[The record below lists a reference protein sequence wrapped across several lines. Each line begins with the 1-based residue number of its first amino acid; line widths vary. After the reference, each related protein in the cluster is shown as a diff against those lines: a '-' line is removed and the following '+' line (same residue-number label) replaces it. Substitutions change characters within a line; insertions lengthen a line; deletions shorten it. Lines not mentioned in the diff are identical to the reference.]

1 MKYVQINA
9 FSYGSTGSI
18 MMGLHSR
25 LIKEGHRS
33 YVAWARGR
41 DPEGEGEI
49 KFGTKGDVYAHALYT
64 RLFDRVGFA
73 SKRATYELV
82 SRMESIDPDVVHLHV
97 LHGYSVNLEVLFS
110 WLSSHR
116 CQVKWT
122 LHDCWPFTG
131 HCPHFQYA
139 ECEKWKTGC
148 FRCPQKKTYP
158 SSYFFD
164 SSKRNWEDKRRI
176 FTSIPPCRMRL
187 ITPSYW
193 LENLVR
199 QSFLKDYPVEV
210 EHNAVNR
217 DVFKFT
223 SSDFRKRYG
232 VGDRFMILGV
242 ANPWTE
248 RKGLGEFYQLAK
260 ELDRNR
266 FAVVLIGLDRR
277 QIAKLKNNLVA
288 LPKTDSPIE
297 LAEAYSAADVFVHPS
312 IEETFGM
319 TVAEAQSCGTH
330 VVVAED
336 SACAEIADPSMATI
350 VPADMSTLAQ
360 TLIRLSEKSGCR
372 FAGSE
377 EVVAGRDGNLVKH
390 ARN

>member
-1 MKYVQINA
+1 
-9 FSYGSTGSI
+9 
-18 MMGLHSR
+18 
-25 LIKEGHRS
+25 
-33 YVAWARGR
+33 
-41 DPEGEGEI
+41 
-49 KFGTKGDVYAHALYT
+49 
-64 RLFDRVGFA
+64 
-73 SKRATYELV
+73 
-82 SRMESIDPDVVHLHV
+82 
-97 LHGYSVNLEVLFS
+97 
-110 WLSSHR
+110 
-116 CQVKWT
+116 
-122 LHDCWPFTG
+122 
-131 HCPHFQYA
+131 
-139 ECEKWKTGC
+139 
-148 FRCPQKKTYP
+148 
-158 SSYFFD
+158 
-164 SSKRNWEDKRRI
+164 
-176 FTSIPPCRMRL
+176 MRL
-187 ITPSYW
+187 ITPSHW

-210 EHNAVNR
+210 EHNAVNG

-248 RKGLGEFYQLAK
+248 RKGLGEFCQLAK

-277 QIAKLKNNLVA
+277 QIAKLNNHLVA

-330 VVVAED
+330 VVVAEG
-336 SACAEIADPSMATI
+336 SACAEIADPSMSTI

-360 TLIRLSEKSGCR
+360 TLIRLSEKHGCR
-372 FAGSE
+372 FAGNE

-390 ARN
+390 ASN